1 MTFLN
6 KLTSPPLSPPEA
18 GVTCGLAM
26 LTVSGPVGDLERQLL
41 SLLRDE
47 FPPLSRI
54 TDVAFDDFATR
65 GLALV
70 SAPGTLTPTN
80 LRQFIQ
86 QKLAEVI
93 TDPSDRLALY
103 RYAYAL
109 AMANLNIDNG
119 EQSFLD
125 ALKAEFALDPAACK
139 ATEIDVT
146 TLYAPNYRALAAV
159 TLGLIV
165 VAADGKIQQ
174 SELINMKSA
183 RKVLDPIGRLDDT
196 QFELVF
202 KLGQSVYN
210 RFLTDANNRR
220 TFLYYMIVPRLDTAD
235 VRTQAFR
242 YAASIATSDGDLA
255 TAEIDALKDMLA
267 ALGLTDDAGE
277 TLFNEYM
284 GLVKTID
291 GQPAP
296 QQPR

>member
-18 GVTCGLAM
+18 GVTCGIAM
-26 LTVSGPVGDLERQLL
+26 LTVSGQVGTLERQLL

-54 TDVAFDDFATR
+54 TDTAFDDFTTR
-65 GLALV
+65 GIALV
-70 SAPGTLTPTN
+70 NVPGALTPTTM
-80 LRQFIQ
+80 RQFIQ
-86 QKLAEVI
+86 QQFASVI
-93 TDPSDRLALY
+93 TAPADRLALY

-109 AMANLNIDNG
+109 AMANLNIDSG

-125 ALKAEFALDPAACK
+125 ALKAEFGLDPAACK
-139 ATEIDVT
+139 ATETDVA

-165 VAADGKIQQ
+165 VAADGKILPE
-174 SELINMKSA
+174 ELANMKSA
-183 RKVLDPIGRLDDT
+183 RNVLDPIGRLDDT

-202 KLGQSVYN
+202 ELGQSIYN

-220 TFLYYMIVPRLDTAD
+220 TFLYYMIVPRLETVAM
-235 VRTQAFR
+235 RTQAFR

-255 TAEIDALKDMLA
+255 TAEVDTLKDMLT
-267 ALGLTDDAGE
+267 ALGITDDAGE

-284 GLVKTID
+284 ARVKTID

>member
-18 GVTCGLAM
+18 GVTCGAAM
-26 LTVSGPVGDLERQLL
+26 LSVSGPVTDLERRLL

-54 TDVAFDDFATR
+54 TDTAFDDFTNRA
-65 GLALV
+65 LALV
-70 SAPGTLTPTN
+70 TTPGTVTSTN

-86 QKLAEVI
+86 QNFATVI
-93 TDPSDRLALY
+93 TAPADRLALY

-125 ALKAEFALDPAACK
+125 ALKTEFGLDPAACK
-139 ATEIDVT
+139 ATENDVA

-165 VAADGKIQQ
+165 VAADGKILPE
-174 SELINMKSA
+174 ELENMRTA

-196 QFELVF
+196 QFDLVNE
-202 KLGQSVYN
+202 LGQSIYN
-210 RFLTDANNRR
+210 RFLTDPNNRR
-220 TFLYYMIVPRLDTAD
+220 TFLYYMIVPRLETAD
-235 VRTQAFR
+235 LRTQAFR

-277 TLFNEYM
+277 ALFNEYM
-284 GLVKTID
+284 GFVKTID